1 MPELQRPAFLDR
13 ASDEVDRLVSEAR
26 SGARGAEEVMG
37 EYWDNIQR
45 LVDDLLTW
53 VSHEVSKVASDV
65 SKAPQA
71 LVDAAKP
78 VTDRM
83 VPGAK
88 PGTTKP
94 AAKQP
99 AAKKKATKKTTAKKS
114 TAKKS
119 AKKSTAKKSSAKKS
133 TATKTSSAKKSAATT
148 STTKTAA
155 KKKSTGKKTS
165 NKK

>member
-13 ASDEVDRLVSEAR
+13 ASDEIDRLVSEAR

-78 VTDRM
+78 VTDRV

-88 PGTTKP
+88 QGATKP

-99 AAKKKATKKTTAKKS
+99 AAKKKT

-119 AKKSTAKKSSAKKS
+119 AKKTTVTKSATTNQSSAKQSAAKKK
-133 TATKTSSAKKSAATT
+133 ATK
-148 STTKTAA
+148 KTAA
-155 KKKSTGKKTS
+155 KKKSTGKKSSSTTS
-165 NKK
+165 SAKK

>member
-13 ASDEVDRLVSEAR
+13 ASDEIDRLVREAR

-78 VTDRM
+78 VTDRV

-88 PGTTKP
+88 PAAKKP
-94 AAKQP
+94 AAKKTVKKTVKKKSAKKPAAKKPAAKKKSTAKKQP
-99 AAKKKATKKTTAKKS
+99 AAKKKS
-114 TAKKS
+114 
-119 AKKSTAKKSSAKKS
+119 
-133 TATKTSSAKKSAATT
+133 
-148 STTKTAA
+148 AA
-155 KKKSTGKKTS
+155 KKKPATK
-165 NKK
+165 

>member
-13 ASDEVDRLVSEAR
+13 ASDEIDRLVSEAR

-78 VTDRM
+78 VTDRV

-88 PGTTKP
+88 QAAKP
-94 AAKQP
+94 AAK
-99 AAKKKATKKTTAKKS
+99 ATEAKQSATKKPAKKS
-114 TAKKS
+114 TSKKG
-119 AKKSTAKKSSAKKS
+119 TAKKSSAKKS
-133 TATKTSSAKKSAATT
+133 AAKKS
-148 STTKTAA
+148 
-155 KKKSTGKKTS
+155 
-165 NKK
+165 

>member
-13 ASDEVDRLVSEAR
+13 ASDEIDRLVSEAR

-78 VTDRM
+78 VTDRV

-88 PGTTKP
+88 QGATKP

-99 AAKKKATKKTTAKKS
+99 AAKKKATKKATVKKPATT
-114 TAKKS
+114 TQ
-119 AKKSTAKKSSAKKS
+119 
-133 TATKTSSAKKSAATT
+133 SSAKKSAAKKKATK
-148 STTKTAA
+148 KTAA
-155 KKKSTGKKTS
+155 KKKSTGKKSSSTTS
-165 NKK
+165 SAKK

>member
-13 ASDEVDRLVSEAR
+13 ASGEIDRLVSEAR

-78 VTDRM
+78 VTDRV

-88 PGTTKP
+88 QAAKP
-94 AAKQP
+94 AAKATTEAKQ
-99 AAKKKATKKTTAKKS
+99 AAKKKPAKKS
-114 TAKKS
+114 TAKKG
-119 AKKSTAKKSSAKKS
+119 TAKKSSAKKS
-133 TATKTSSAKKSAATT
+133 TATKSTAKKSSAKKSSAKKPTAKKSAATKK
-148 STTKTAA
+148 SA
-155 KKKSTGKKTS
+155 KK
-165 NKK
+165 